1 MDNYIEN
8 HFVTFIHILRK
19 SGVTVG
25 ISQILDSLEVL
36 SVLDITDR
44 EQVYAGLS
52 AVLAKNPHE
61 QEIFHDAFDVFFVP
75 RNVRDKQ
82 MENFEEHQQELDQIK
97 EELVFQEEQLE
108 VSEKDM
114 QTYSSLSEEERRKI
128 QDFLDKAS
136 NGANMT
142 PDHRGMIEAQIHS
155 LLQRLR
161 DNMGGAQFQTVETT
175 GVAMWDALLYDMQQ
189 QRNDEDLMLKDISE
203 IRDNE
208 MEAAVVMIRQLAR
221 RLANRIGRR
230 HRISSTVHA
239 VDIRRSVRSSL
250 RYGGVL
256 MELKYRKPRIQKPT
270 IVLIADVSGSMLKY
284 SSFLLELMYGLSTV
298 LPNIR
303 SYVFAEK
310 LKRLDLHEFNID
322 KFSHDKELG
331 DGTNLYDSLL
341 DFRADYDTML
351 NKKTVLIV
359 LSDAKTIE
367 YKKAAE
373 EIESLSERV
382 KEILWLNPM
391 PADEWNRF
399 VQTKA
404 MMPYVTMLEASSIQK
419 LTKAVRD
426 I

>member
-1 MDNYIEN
+1 
-8 HFVTFIHILRK
+8 
-19 SGVTVG
+19 
-25 ISQILDSLEVL
+25 
-36 SVLDITDR
+36 
-44 EQVYAGLS
+44 
-52 AVLAKNPHE
+52 
-61 QEIFHDAFDVFFVP
+61 
-75 RNVRDKQ
+75 
-82 MENFEEHQQELDQIK
+82 
-97 EELVFQEEQLE
+97 
-108 VSEKDM
+108 
-114 QTYSSLSEEERRKI
+114 
-128 QDFLDKAS
+128 
-136 NGANMT
+136 
-142 PDHRGMIEAQIHS
+142 
-155 LLQRLR
+155 
-161 DNMGGAQFQTVETT
+161 TT

-373 EIESLSERV
+373 EIESLSEKV

-391 PADEWNRF
+391 PADEWKRF